1 MSQTDQKAKQRSI
14 RLFVLL
20 PLLITMGVAVGAF
33 IFLYF
38 FERNVDTTGMEA
50 DVRTSINQIE
60 VQMTNR
66 YEAFDNTYEMVK
78 ANVANLFE
86 GNEGRTDIDFNELMA
101 KDFQRTVRANKYSG
115 YLFAD
120 TDHDVIHTN
129 FDIENFDSVIL
140 AKLWD
145 NIEASDTP
153 IKGIGL
159 IAKGSLVNM
168 TGFKVYDNEQR
179 YLGMVLFI
187 GLNLADPVQVRRMS
201 DLVQMDLQ
209 VFDTIQCV
217 GVSHPDK
224 YDKSTLKPATGAKA
238 ASARKETWQGM
249 TAMFGGNDFVGSYP
263 LVRYT
268 GETVGFIQVKG
279 DRTDI
284 DNNAARRLTIVGILC
299 LAFIAIA
306 VILDRFMRRTIV
318 QPTQKLAEELTRVST
333 GDLTVVV
340 KEDKFSCRE
349 VVDIE
354 QATKNMIDRVGGI
367 VRNLSLA
374 SGQLA
379 DNAGQLSAAAESFS
393 NAANQQAAGLEEIAS
408 SMQQMEGNIK
418 QNTENS
424 VKTNHLSEQ
433 MGAMTDELKQASQVN
448 FTGVQNIAK
457 DIAAINA
464 LVSQTNILALNAS
477 VESARA
483 GRHGAGFAIVAKE
496 VGRLADQTKS
506 TAENINVTAGD
517 CIREAGQ
524 ANQHVEGLAP
534 MIIEV
539 ASNVKEITAASV
551 EQSSGIAQMNTA
563 VEELNKI
570 TQENAAGAEEIAA
583 SITTLNDLVVDFRK
597 AVAQFKI

>member
-1 MSQTDQKAKQRSI
+1 MANSDQEGKKKRSI
-14 RLFVLL
+14 RLFVLI
-20 PLLITMGVAVGAF
+20 PLLITMGVAIIAF
-33 IFLYF
+33 VFLFF
-38 FERNVDTTGMEA
+38 FERNVDMRGKEA
-50 DVRTSINQIE
+50 DVKTSLDQID
-60 VQMTNR
+60 VQMKNR
-66 YEAFDNTYEMVK
+66 YEAFDNTYAMVE

-86 GNEGRTDIDFNELMA
+86 GNEGRTDIDFNELMS
-101 KDFQRTVRANKYSG
+101 KDFQRTVKANKYSG

-129 FDIENFDSVIL
+129 FDITNFDSIIL
-140 AKLWD
+140 AQLWD
-145 NIEASDTP
+145 NIEAQDTP

-168 TGFKVYDNEQR
+168 TGFKVYDNER
-179 YLGMVLFI
+179 KYLGIVLFI
-187 GLNLADPVQVRRMS
+187 GLNLGDPTQVKKMS

-209 VFDTIQCV
+209 VFDTLQCV
-217 GVSHPDK
+217 GVSDPER
-224 YDKSTLKPATGAKA
+224 YDKNTLQPATGAKA
-238 ASARKETWQGM
+238 ASKEKQVWQGM
-249 TAMFGGNDFVGSYP
+249 TAMFGGDDFVGSYP

-268 GETVGFIQVKG
+268 GETVGFIQVKA
-279 DRTDI
+279 DRSDI
-284 DNNAARRLTIVGILC
+284 DANASRRLTIILVMIALFC
-299 LAFIAIA
+299 AIA
-306 VILDRFMRRTIV
+306 FLLDKFMQRTIAN
-318 QPTQKLAEELTRVST
+318 PTKILASKLQQVAG
-333 GDLTVVV
+333 GDLTVHIDQLKSC
-340 KEDKFSCRE
+340 KEVD
-349 VVDIE
+349 DIE
-354 QATKNMIDRVGGI
+354 KATEEMVERVGKI
-367 VRNLSLA
+367 VRGLSVA
-374 SGQLA
+374 SSQLA
-379 DNAGQLSAAAESFS
+379 DNAQQLTAAAENFS

-418 QNTENS
+418 QTTENS
-424 VKTNHLSEQ
+424 VKTNKLSEQ
-433 MGAMTDELKQASQVN
+433 MGQMTDELKQASQVN
-448 FTGVQNIAK
+448 YTGVQNIAK
-457 DIAAINA
+457 DIAAINS

-534 MIIEV
+534 MIMEV

-551 EQSSGIAQMNTA
+551 EQSSGIGQMNTA

-583 SITTLNDLVVDFRK
+583 SISTLNDLVVDFRK
-597 AVAQFKI
+597 AVAQFKV